1 MSYDLIAKGAGVIV
15 TVGLFSVLYKEN
27 KFYRF
32 CEHVFLGLASGWAAV
47 AVWTEA
53 LRNLWWDKMVGTID
67 ESGKAASTGQW
78 LYALLVPIGAMSYMV
93 FHKKHNWMSRIPLG
107 IVLGVWSGQQI
118 QAYFDTFGPQVRAG
132 MKPILPTTFDS
143 LIVPTNQAPEIVTAN
158 VYLSQAISNFCFVF
172 TLVSVLSYFLFSFE
186 VKNNA
191 IKSFNVA
198 GRYLLMI
205 GFGAIFGSTVMMRFS
220 LVIDRMHF
228 IFLEFFKSLFTGG

>member
-78 LYALLVPIGAMSYMV
+78 LYAFLVPIGAMSYMV

-118 QAYFDTFGPQVRAG
+118 HHS
-132 MKPILPTTFDS
+132 KH
-143 LIVPTNQAPEIVTAN
+143 
-158 VYLSQAISNFCFVF
+158 
-172 TLVSVLSYFLFSFE
+172 YFLQP
-186 VKNNA
+186 N
-191 IKSFNVA
+191 IH
-198 GRYLLMI
+198 L
-205 GFGAIFGSTVMMRFS
+205 
-220 LVIDRMHF
+220 
-228 IFLEFFKSLFTGG
+228 